1 MDSASRRSWAPLTTV
16 TLPEGDSLQQ
26 CFGDEREVDP
36 ERFLQ
41 VLCQKRG
48 KKKFAF
54 ELSTEQALLFLRVY
68 RTTANNA
75 YARRVRQL
83 LAQPDVAK
91 VLDPNEPAFLEL
103 KVRLN
108 QAPNLKEVD
117 ACERK
122 LKDMR
127 GLSPLDHEEAECL
140 RQAIGQKRLKLRML
154 QLVHSNMPAVT
165 DEALNLASVAL
176 RQNLHREAAQLIEK
190 LILTAL
196 NQSGTDA
203 GSVPEGLWAL
213 IRHELPESVQLSPD
227 GLLRVAM
234 LEGKVEP
241 SLEKLFAVG
250 DPSWIDPEPFIPMN
264 PRYVERHEDLV
275 DSEWHFMLFKT
286 LLSAEPPFG
295 TPSQWAEATTRACL
309 PDAPDAHAARWL
321 RLRDAVRRA
330 DRDAL
335 LAWCGDAKG
344 PMETAVKMLA
354 GVLTLAEEDPLSL
367 DDKALARRE
376 AKLQKL
382 TRSRLVRASS
392 AWPKEAYEALWYA
405 AIALKS
411 ALVSACVTLGMKE
424 APSAVAHRLP
434 KDNFYAYTQ
443 LAHSTVRR
451 LTYPRREVEA
461 LPDDATVAELAREWF
476 VPELEDENLRR
487 KLIGVL
493 ARTPL
498 ENRNAAYWQ
507 KAAEAAQAGFFP
519 ESAET
524 PGKLADSLR
533 NVTLLTHPQDVV
545 FTPWIPFFERIGQQA
560 AKNAKGGKNTKGLR
574 TAVPL
579 PLSLA
584 PDAIRSLAGEGA
596 LRAWFALPD
605 GCFAAAVTIPGRT
618 DVEAL
623 VSVNTGPAVRRT
635 LAHHNLNP
643 NHYPEVALTALNRP
657 GADDALDTFART
669 LSCLV
674 SSPPAEELWAEGE
687 PFDLFWRGSSVS
699 TDGTGFELFGFCGA
713 RHEDWVPKT
722 LEKQGTH
729 VVTPRALRGD
739 EATAANLFGLAMLIE
754 KDDAGLYAT
763 LDPERPYLLSVRES
777 GHPTEGEHTNP
788 PDWVVALGDADPNE
802 LCLVDTRVADGELP
816 LGRILPVKP
825 KGRPT
830 ALWFI
835 PGGMPIGTPTPAN
848 AVLMRLRDAAALDPN
863 AAPFIDAAHLHPL
876 VRWRDGCY
884 RLYEEPAA

>member
-68 RTTANNA
+68 RTTADNA

-91 VLDPNEPAFLEL
+91 VFDPNEPAFLEL

-127 GLSPLDHEEAECL
+127 DLSPLDHEEAECL
-140 RQAIGQKRLKLRML
+140 RQAIRQKRLKLRML

-176 RQNLHREAAQLIEK
+176 RQNFHREAAQLIEK

-196 NQSGTDA
+196 N
-203 GSVPEGLWAL
+203 
-213 IRHELPESVQLSPD
+213 
-227 GLLRVAM
+227 
-234 LEGKVEP
+234 
-241 SLEKLFAVG
+241 
-250 DPSWIDPEPFIPMN
+250 
-264 PRYVERHEDLV
+264 
-275 DSEWHFMLFKT
+275 
-286 LLSAEPPFG
+286 
-295 TPSQWAEATTRACL
+295 
-309 PDAPDAHAARWL
+309 
-321 RLRDAVRRA
+321 
-330 DRDAL
+330 
-335 LAWCGDAKG
+335 
-344 PMETAVKMLA
+344 
-354 GVLTLAEEDPLSL
+354 
-367 DDKALARRE
+367 
-376 AKLQKL
+376 
-382 TRSRLVRASS
+382 
-392 AWPKEAYEALWYA
+392 
-405 AIALKS
+405 
-411 ALVSACVTLGMKE
+411 
-424 APSAVAHRLP
+424 
-434 KDNFYAYTQ
+434 
-443 LAHSTVRR
+443 
-451 LTYPRREVEA
+451 
-461 LPDDATVAELAREWF
+461 
-476 VPELEDENLRR
+476 
-487 KLIGVL
+487 
-493 ARTPL
+493 
-498 ENRNAAYWQ
+498 
-507 KAAEAAQAGFFP
+507 
-519 ESAET
+519 
-524 PGKLADSLR
+524 
-533 NVTLLTHPQDVV
+533 
-545 FTPWIPFFERIGQQA
+545 
-560 AKNAKGGKNTKGLR
+560 
-574 TAVPL
+574 
-579 PLSLA
+579 
-584 PDAIRSLAGEGA
+584 
-596 LRAWFALPD
+596 
-605 GCFAAAVTIPGRT
+605 
-618 DVEAL
+618 
-623 VSVNTGPAVRRT
+623 
-635 LAHHNLNP
+635 
-643 NHYPEVALTALNRP
+643 RP
-657 GADDALDTFART
+657 GADDALDTFVRT

-713 RHEDWVPKT
+713 RHEDWGPKT

-763 LDPERPYLLSVRES
+763 LAPERPYLLSVRES
-777 GHPTEGEHTNP
+777 GHPTESEHANP
-788 PDWVVALGDADPNE
+788 PDWVVALGDDDPNE
-802 LCLVDTRVADGELP
+802 LCLVDTRMADGELP

-863 AAPFIDAAHLHPL
+863 AAPFIDAAYLHPF